1 MKLVLLLSAVA
12 AAMTGCEQCLA
23 LTDHHFDYLY
33 LIQQNACGGEM
44 ECEKGLRD
52 LTFRYFGRYG
62 SAKPCEEGQVQDCV
76 QVKVSMCSDLV
87 GDLCRKTVSRKAEI
101 AIDDDA
107 EFAKI
112 QHLRGSLK
120 QLNAEASEIQRQLTS
135 EIAHER
141 AKYQSLLDRL
151 SSLQDLS

>member
-1 MKLVLLLSAVA
+1 MKLVLLLPIVA
-12 AAMTGCEQCLA
+12 ATLTGCDQCLA

-33 LIQQNACGGEM
+33 LIQQNACEGDM

-62 SAKPCEEGQVQDCV
+62 SAKLCEESQVQDCG

-87 GDLCRKTVSRKAEI
+87 GDLCRKIVPRKAEI
-101 AIDDDA
+101 AIEDEA
-107 EFAKI
+107 EFVKI
-112 QHLRGSLK
+112 QHLRGTLK
-120 QLNAEASEIQRQLTS
+120 QLNAETSEIQRQLTS
-135 EIAHER
+135 EIAQER